1 MKFLRGQI
9 YRVNL
14 EPTKGGEQQ
23 GDARPC
29 VVFSITPFNNKL
41 RTVGIIPLS
50 SSPRPLSPLIV
61 PTPSAG
67 KPDSVALCHQLR
79 VADKSRFGKYAFSRE
94 EIVRIGLFP
103 AGCNARRKL
112 RRVVILTQAI
122 CNAAVCPLGAIQPD
136 NFLPRE
142 GIYG

>member
-1 MKFLRGQI
+1 MGWKACDPMKFLRGQI

-50 SSPRPLSPLIV
+50 SSPRPLPPLIV

-79 VADKSRFGKYAFSRE
+79 AADKSRFGKYMGDLSAE
-94 EIVRIGLFP
+94 DM
-103 AGCNARRKL
+103 A
-112 RRVVILTQAI
+112 AI
-122 CNAAVCPLGAIQPD
+122 EAAVRQ
-136 NFLPRE
+136 
-142 GIYG
+142 IYGL